1 LAIAEG
7 EQRYDP
13 GMAWEEMKQVVSS
26 SNNPAPADGQ
36 PQITL
41 ERVGRVAVI
50 TLNRP
55 GMRNPLSLDFK
66 RQIFPLLEEV
76 EEDSE
81 LSAIVLTGAGKT
93 FCAGAELG
101 EVVHPDGKDGEEQFR
116 SVRTYNQV
124 IQRLR
129 AHDLPVIGAING
141 AAVGGGAALA
151 LACDIA
157 IASEKASYFFA
168 FGRVGAAAADMGCT
182 YLLAKAV
189 GSARARHWIL
199 TGRSVSAAEGLA
211 AGLFAEVV
219 PADMLLAR
227 AIEIGEEIGKA
238 SPRRAAAATK
248 LALNRADDTSF
259 EACITYEAYV
269 QNYMFTTDEHRARL
283 RALMHD
289 GPGATRA

>member
-1 LAIAEG
+1 
-7 EQRYDP
+7 
-13 GMAWEEMKQVVSS
+13 MKHVVSS
-26 SNNPAPADGQ
+26 SDNRGPDGAE

-66 RQIFPLLEEV
+66 RQIMPLLDEV
-76 EEDSE
+76 EDDSD
-81 LSAIVLTGAGKT
+81 LAAIVLTGAGKT

-199 TGRSVSAAEGLA
+199 TGRNVGAAEALA
-211 AGLFAEVV
+211 AGLIAEVV
-219 PADMLLAR
+219 PADQLLDR
-227 AIEIGEEIGKA
+227 AIAIGEEVAKA

-283 RALMHD
+283 RALMQD
-289 GPGATRA
+289 GPGSTRA

>member
-1 LAIAEG
+1 MN
-7 EQRYDP
+7 Y
-13 GMAWEEMKQVVSS
+13 VVSS
-26 SNNPAPADGQ
+26 SDNQGPDGAQ

-41 ERVGRVAVI
+41 ERVGRVAII

-66 RQIFPLLEEV
+66 KQIVPLLDQV
-76 EEDSE
+76 EEDSN

-101 EVVHPDGKDGEEQFR
+101 EVVHPDGKDDEEQFR

-151 LACDIA
+151 LACDIV

-199 TGRSVSAAEGLA
+199 TGRSVGAAEGLA

-219 PADMLLAR
+219 PADTLLAR

-238 SPRRAAAATK
+238 APRRAAAATK

-269 QNYMFTTDEHRARL
+269 QNYMFTTEEHRARL
-283 RALMHD
+283 RALMQD
-289 GPGATRA
+289 GLGATRA

>member
-1 LAIAEG
+1 MVPSTDNQG
-7 EQRYDP
+7 
-13 GMAWEEMKQVVSS
+13 
-26 SNNPAPADGQ
+26 PAGAQ

-41 ERVGRVAVI
+41 ERIGRVAVI

-55 GMRNPLSLDFK
+55 AMRNPLSLDFK
-66 RQIFPLLEEV
+66 HQIMPLLDEV
-76 EEDSE
+76 EDDSS

-157 IASEKASYFFA
+157 IATEKASYFFA

-199 TGRSVSAAEGLA
+199 TGRNVGAAEGLA

-219 PADMLLAR
+219 PADRLLAR
-227 AIEIGEEIGKA
+227 AIEIGEEVAKA
-238 SPRRAAAATK
+238 APRRAAAATK

-283 RALMHD
+283 RALMQD

>member
-1 LAIAEG
+1 MVEQAALTRNGPDASAE
-7 EQRYDP
+7 
-13 GMAWEEMKQVVSS
+13 AQV
-26 SNNPAPADGQ
+26 
-36 PQITL
+36 TL

-50 TLNRP
+50 TLNRAS
-55 GMRNPLSLDFK
+55 MRNPLSLDFK
-66 RQIFPLLEEV
+66 QRILPILDEV
-76 EEDSE
+76 EEDSG

-101 EVVHPDGKDGEEQFR
+101 QVVHPDGKDSEEQFR

-157 IASEKASYFFA
+157 IASENASYYFA

-189 GSARARHWIL
+189 GSMRARHWIL
-199 TGRSVSAAEGLA
+199 TGRNVGAAEGLA
-211 AGLFAEVV
+211 AGLFAEVL
-219 PADMLLAR
+219 PADRLLAR
-227 AIEIGEEIGKA
+227 AIEIGEEIA
-238 SPRRAAAATK
+238 AAQPRRAAAATK
-248 LALNRADDTSF
+248 LALTRADDTSF

-269 QNYMFTTDEHRARL
+269 QNYMFTTEEHRTRL
-283 RALMHD
+283 RALMQG
-289 GPGATRA
+289 GPGAKKRS